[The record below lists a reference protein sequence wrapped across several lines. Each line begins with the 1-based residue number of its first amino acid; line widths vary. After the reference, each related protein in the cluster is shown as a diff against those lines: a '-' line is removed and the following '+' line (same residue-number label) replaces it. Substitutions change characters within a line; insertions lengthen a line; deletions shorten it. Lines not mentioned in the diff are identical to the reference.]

1 LLLSLLTLSSRSATP
16 DDPIISPLDAAA
28 AAAASAFSTTVW
40 QPSSHCYLH
49 HVLFLLCCVCFI
61 CSATPDGPITSP
73 LDAAAASSNRDALV
87 KVMYSRVFD
96 WLVSRINASIGQ
108 DPAAFAS
115 IGLLDIYGFES
126 FTFNDLEQVGGKVWA
141 CMSV

>member
-1 LLLSLLTLSSRSATP
+1 MT
-16 DDPIISPLDAAA
+16 
-28 AAAASAFSTTVW
+28 
-40 QPSSHCYLH
+40 PSSAPLTPQLQQQHLRFQPRYGSRHLTVTFH